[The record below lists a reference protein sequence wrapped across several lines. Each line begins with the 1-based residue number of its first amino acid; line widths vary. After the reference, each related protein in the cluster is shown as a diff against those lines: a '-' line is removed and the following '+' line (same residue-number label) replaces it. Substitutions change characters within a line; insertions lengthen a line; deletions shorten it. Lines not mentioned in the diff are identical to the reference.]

1 MKTKTTSLGKTTASG
16 RAKKSVRKAGTTAKK
31 SASKKINRTIDSMVK
46 KATKTIDRTAKKI
59 KKAKTKTCATKVRK
73 VKSTATAKQ
82 LQALKKAR
90 AVRKA
95 KLTGLKGTA
104 FSTTEKNSDGTFKL
118 QKDFVYQG
126 HKFSV
131 ISVGKGSTAHSK
143 HIASGLINGV
153 MRNFSSTTRKQ
164 AKDMFKKAIRKAKL
178 TGLTG
183 AKNTHKENSI
193 KSLHEIN
200 SKLQFQLTNVSTF
213 LAKTDLKK
221 LQNAEK
227 NIREV
232 IYNNK

>member
-59 KKAKTKTCATKVRK
+59 KKAKTKSCATKRK
-73 VKSTATAKQ
+73 ATAKQ
-82 LQALKKAR
+82 LQSLKKAR
-90 AVRKA
+90 ATRKA